1 LVLGGAT
8 IVNTYFSKTERE
20 MFLKLDLL
28 LGTAQTI
35 IDAYEATPSPDKKFM
50 KDLRTGRTYL
60 AKALTRRYIGLEPK
74 EMQRARKM
82 VKNYR
87 VLLLPSD
94 IAKANNKKLQEEME
108 TIVMSADDFK
118 DWYCD
123 AIPYTCG
130 KCPYHGSEIKQG
142 KCRMRKFMEKYDIV
156 PVNTHAEGNICEY
169 DYLAAGIDLDEMER
183 KINSGELTVEEVQT
197 DIVDAVERVV

>member
-1 LVLGGAT
+1 M
-8 IVNTYFSKTERE
+8 NTYFSKTERA

-50 KDLRTGRTYL
+50 KDLKTGRTFL
-60 AKALTRRYIGLEPK
+60 EKALTRRYVCLNKDDE
-74 EMQRARKM
+74 QRFRKT
-82 VKNYR
+82 VRNYK
-87 VLLLPSD
+87 VTLLPSD
-94 IAKANNKKLQEEME
+94 IAKANNKRLQEEME

-130 KCPYHGSEIKQG
+130 KCPYHGSEIKQS
-142 KCRMRKFMEKYDIV
+142 KCRMRKFMEKYDIF

-183 KINSGELTVEEVQT
+183 KVNSGELTLEEVQT
-197 DIVDAVERVV
+197 DIADAVERAV